1 MIRLIL
7 PQPLQLLGS
16 APREVHLQIPRPV
29 TQRTILNALESQYP
43 ALVGTLRDQ
52 VTKQR
57 RPLVRFF
64 VCQEDISHD
73 SPDAVLPESIAS
85 GAEAFYI
92 IGAIAGG

>member
-1 MIRLIL
+1 MIRVIL
-7 PQPLQLLGS
+7 PQPLQILGN
-16 APREVHLQIPRPV
+16 ALREVHLEISGPV
-29 TQRTILNALESQYP
+29 TQRHIIDALEARHP
-43 ALVGTLRDQ
+43 ALRGTLRDQ
-52 VTKQR
+52 VTQQR

-64 VCQEDISHD
+64 VCQEDVSHD